1 MRALLISVLVL
12 TTCTTQPNSAA
23 SPTPTPTSSPT
34 ATPTP
39 TSSPTPTPSPIALPS
54 FAQLSA
60 PSGTVVWALVGGTR
74 LFRSS
79 DRGDRWIERSLP
91 FGVANAEV
99 AFSDGQTG
107 DLLRDHGL
115 LLSTASPATQ
125 CQSQVAAIWQT
136 SDGAGQWQK
145 VSSTGIADAMCKS
158 GLASIDAT
166 HALFTAWTYNT
177 APVVYRTADAGQSW
191 QPSTALPDPPGFTT
205 QSVGI
210 ALRTGRPRAFGSIV
224 LVDAV
229 GLGLASGEATHY
241 VFRSTDSG
249 ASWTYASTAPI
260 SNTTVAFLSAA
271 RWVQIGPPGESKQT
285 LDGGAVWL
293 SYTTD
298 YSQAAPIAPDLVFGD
313 AAVGYATVRGG
324 ITRTTDGGA
333 HWTTI
338 KTPGT

>member
-1 MRALLISVLVL
+1 
-12 TTCTTQPNSAA
+12 
-23 SPTPTPTSSPT
+23 
-34 ATPTP
+34 
-39 TSSPTPTPSPIALPS
+39 
-54 FAQLSA
+54 
-60 PSGTVVWALVGGTR
+60 VWALVGGTR
-74 LFRSS
+74 LFRSV
-79 DRGDRWIERSLP
+79 DRGDTWVERSIPARLASVEVS
-91 FGVANAEV
+91 FADDTNGLVLNAG
-99 AFSDGQTG
+99 S
-107 DLLRDHGL
+107 
-115 LLSTASPATQ
+115 ASTQ
-125 CQSQVAAIWQT
+125 CQTQTVSIWKTADSAASWQQIP
-136 SDGAGQWQK
+136 A
-145 VSSTGIADAMCKS
+145 TGIADAMCKS
-158 GLASIDAT
+158 GLTSIDAT
-166 HALFTAWTYNT
+166 HALFTAWSYNR
-177 APVVYRTADAGQSW
+177 APVVYQTSDAGQSW
-191 QPSTALPDPPGFTT
+191 QPSQVLPDPPGFTT

-285 LDGGAVWL
+285 LDGGAVWV

-324 ITRTTDGGA
+324 ITRTLDGGA